1 MRGGILAGL
10 CVLNLVAPGLA
21 HAEDRAT
28 TDDVRCLV
36 VSLVIAGSGQQGAQA
51 AGMAASLYYIGR
63 LDGRTPDLDLENRM
77 IDEIGAMKPQD
88 IKAEGA
94 RCGGLLKSRGQAI
107 QAIGQRITERAAKT
121 VPNPAVPN

>member
-51 AGMAASLYYIGR
+51 EGMARRSTTSAASTGVRPIS
-63 LDGRTPDLDLENRM
+63 TW
-77 IDEIGAMKPQD
+77 
-88 IKAEGA
+88 
-94 RCGGLLKSRGQAI
+94 
-107 QAIGQRITERAAKT
+107 KT
-121 VPNPAVPN
+121 G